1 MTKKIYFPIFAAALF
16 AALIVFLPQTPT
28 LESTSGVNIP
38 DELATNLSADTAIP
52 FATVEILDFECLKT
66 CKPLG
71 PKTNQQGQVLKY
83 RNFNISVANGRFNN
97 QESLQFIVRGGETI
111 FLYFNGIQLDAIYT
125 LSIPQLGI
133 SESLDPE
140 KTNILAIPIP
150 SSGEFEISLS
160 SVGSN
165 NPRAGI
171 IKIYE

>member
-1 MTKKIYFPIFAAALF
+1 MIKKTYFPIFAAVFL
-16 AALIVFLPQTPT
+16 AALIVFLPKTPS

-38 DELATNLSADTAIP
+38 DEFATNLSADTAIP
-52 FATVEILDFECLKT
+52 FATADILDFECLKT

-71 PKTNQQGQVLKY
+71 PKTNEQGQILKY
-83 RNFNISVANGRFNN
+83 RNFNISVTNGRFNN

-111 FLYFNGIQLDAIYT
+111 FLYFNDLDVIYT

-133 SESLDPE
+133 NESLDPE